1 MSARWSEIIVLPR
14 CAVTPKQNSRGRC
27 GKPYFT
33 QMDSVL
39 GGSLLSVVWYEV
51 AKRIV
56 HRAVEVYGLT
66 EEQAAALHTVF
77 LRPNDYR
84 VTSGSN

>member
-1 MSARWSEIIVLPR
+1 
-14 CAVTPKQNSRGRC
+14 
-27 GKPYFT
+27 
-33 QMDSVL
+33 MDSVL

-84 VTSGSN
+84 VTSGPD